1 MWVCIKIYLYI
12 YMCVCAHMWLYIYMC
27 SNPRVDRLWAWQLP
41 EFQTC
46 SKWSEDWL
54 KCSGVHILSTL
65 FHITVCVYLS
75 LSRSLSLYVYIY
87 IYRCALQR
95 MHSEDKIFLKLQQ
108 LHQDF
113 LPRRD
118 LDVPSSLNIDF
129 LLRWPGVPW
138 LFASSRKEARGEAPQ
153 TTNLGV
159 GF

>member
-1 MWVCIKIYLYI
+1 MGVYKNLIIHIYI
-12 YMCVCAHMWLYIYMC
+12 YTYIRVC
-27 SNPRVDRLWAWQLP
+27 SNPRVDRLWGWQLP

-46 SKWSEDWL
+46 SRWSEDWL

-65 FHITVCVYLS
+65 FHITVCVYIYLS
-75 LSRSLSLYVYIY
+75 LSLSLALSLSLCIY